1 MGAPRTLL
9 CLALLAACAG
19 AGAGVS
25 PQNVPVRAE
34 KQIELFDGVT
44 MLLPTPETTN
54 RTENAIVSFKIDT
67 TRSIQEGRGKQ
78 KKLMER
84 ILPMFIMPFI
94 IQSTIVPMFLSMLK
108 FMLFKSMMVGKLAL
122 ALILFNAFRNH
133 NTFKGR
139 KEEQIADVHYGYHGQ
154 MEEYGAYIN

>member
-19 AGAGVS
+19 GGAS

-34 KQIELFDGVT
+34 KQIELFDGLT
-44 MLLPTPETTN
+44 MHLPTPETTN
-54 RTENAIVSFKIDT
+54 RIENAIVSFKMDT
-67 TRSIQEGRGKQ
+67 KRSIQEGRGKQ

-108 FMLFKSMMVGKLAL
+108 FMLFKSMMVGKVAL
-122 ALILFNAFRNH
+122 ALIIFNAFRNH

-139 KEEQIADVHYGYHGQ
+139 KEEQMADVHYGYHGQ